1 MAEVIPL
8 FLLAKLVKSNFHD
21 FFPFLSQVSCFFK
34 FEEIVNRWRHRLYDS
49 YFRSFGQYK
58 IEQDFQLPFLFD
70 TNNCKKQKVNIAIC
84 SNIFFLLKS
93 KIFLLVSILMYVRI
107 FNKCAIVFRFK
118 PTMAT
123 TATKQQQQH
132 MLASKSMD
140 YNEAIF
146 TIYSQ
151 LICNLAGE

>member
-1 MAEVIPL
+1 
-8 FLLAKLVKSNFHD
+8 
-21 FFPFLSQVSCFFK
+21 
-34 FEEIVNRWRHRLYDS
+34 
-49 YFRSFGQYK
+49 
-58 IEQDFQLPFLFD
+58 
-70 TNNCKKQKVNIAIC
+70 
-84 SNIFFLLKS
+84 
-93 KIFLLVSILMYVRI
+93 MYVRI